1 MKREDN
7 NQKNNTEKYTVIML
21 GSILFMLC
29 VMTIIMIISMVC
41 RCTNMISVQ
50 DQDYNGG
57 GVGMLIDPNAVDSSD
72 VQSSDEEQGVA
83 ISGISA
89 ITIPQGEKEVNVDFY
104 NPDKNADMYYQTF
117 ELRLTDDSG
126 GYETIYTSGLVEPG
140 KHINHITLSRGLEAG
155 VYQAVIHVQ
164 PYRMNEER
172 TPTNNAD
179 IKTELIV
186 K

>member
-7 NQKNNTEKYTVIML
+7 KQKNNTEKYTVILL

-41 RCTNMISVQ
+41 RCTDLISVQ
-50 DQDYNGG
+50 DQGYNGG

-83 ISGISA
+83 ISGIS
-89 ITIPQGEKEVNVDFY
+89 TIIIPKGKKEATVDFY
-104 NPDKNADMYYQTF
+104 NPDKNVDMYYQTF

-126 GYETIYTSGLVEPG
+126 GYETLYTSGLVEPG
-140 KHINHITLSRGLEAG
+140 KHIEHITLSRVLDSGE
-155 VYQAVIHVQ
+155 YRAVVHVQ

-179 IKTELIV
+179 IKTKLIV